1 MYVEE
6 VLFTEAGELAIGVR
20 PSWRRSRC
28 GECGGRAPR
37 YDRKPVRQWRHLP
50 LGRTAMTL
58 LYKPWRVSCRHCGV
72 RVEQVSWA
80 SHGSRFT
87 YDFEEMSA
95 YLAQITDQ
103 TQVSRLMGIS
113 WETVGS
119 IIERVVARRLDPDR
133 LSGLRRIG
141 VDEFS
146 YRKRHRYLTLVVDH
160 DRRRVVWA
168 GIGRSAKTLGRF
180 FDLLGEEG
188 CRRIELATI
197 DMAGGYIKAI
207 GERLPEAQIV
217 FDRFHV
223 GQLALVAL
231 DEVRRSMV
239 RELRGSEGRAVKG
252 LRYALLKNPW
262 NLSHLEEQRLSEVQ
276 RTNRKLYRA
285 YLLKETLADALDQ
298 DDYERAKIL
307 LRDWLAWAS
316 RSRLKPFVRAAR
328 TIRKHLDGILAYV
341 STRLTN
347 GLVEGLNGK
356 LRLVAR
362 RAYGFHSPQPLIAM
376 LFLTCGGLE
385 LDPPLPTRS

>member
-6 VLFTEAGELAIGVR
+6 VLFTEAGELALGVR

-28 GECGGRAPR
+28 GECGRRAPR
-37 YDRKPVRQWRHLP
+37 YDRKPVRHWRHLP
-50 LGRTAMTL
+50 LGRTAMHL
-58 LYKPWRVSCRHCGV
+58 RYEPWRVSCRRCGV
-72 RVEQVSWA
+72 RVEKVSWA
-80 SHGSRFT
+80 SHRSRFT

-95 YLAQITDQ
+95 YLAQITDR

-223 GQLALVAL
+223 GQLALGAL

-276 RTNRKLYRA
+276 RTNQKLYRA

-316 RSRLKPFVRAAR
+316 RSRLKPFVRVAR
-328 TIRKHLDGILAYV
+328 TIRKYLDGILAYV

-376 LFLTCGGLE
+376 LFLTCGGIE